1 MTDSFNEIIANTAE
15 VLVEQELRDKLKS
28 GKSLRVK
35 LGFDPTAPDLHFGHV
50 VVLKKLRTLQDLGH
64 TIMIVIG
71 DFTAMIGDPT
81 GKNATR
87 PSLSEA
93 EVAANAQT
101 YLDQICK
108 VLRKDNLEI
117 HFNSSWLKS
126 LGAEGVIKLAATKTV
141 ARMLERD
148 DFSKRFNGGQ
158 PIAIHEFLYPLLQ
171 AYDSLHLKADLELGG
186 TDQKFNLLMGR
197 ELQKHYEQSQQV
209 CLMMPIL
216 EGTSG
221 TDKMSK
227 SLNNYIAIHDNHIE
241 MFGKIM
247 SISDDLMWHYL
258 ELLSSMSKAQILELQ
273 NQVKSGMNPRDIKI
287 AFAKEMITQFH
298 SEDLAIAAEQDFIN
312 RFSKNLVSENLPLVQ
327 MESDNLGLAFI
338 LKMLEF
344 TVSTKEAIR
353 QIEQGAVK
361 LNEQKILDKN
371 HQLLRD
377 VEYVVQLGK
386 RNATKVIVK

>member
-15 VLVEQELRDKLKS
+15 ILVEQELRDKLKS

-93 EVAANAQT
+93 EVAINAQT
-101 YLDQICK
+101 YLDQIGK
-108 VLRKDNLEI
+108 LLKKDNLEI
-117 HFNSSWLKS
+117 HFNSSWLRS
-126 LGAEGVIKLAATKTV
+126 LGAEGVIKLASTKTV

-148 DFSKRFNGGQ
+148 DFSKRFNAGQ

-171 AYDSLHLKADLELGG
+171 AYDSLHLKADIELGG

-258 ELLSSMSKAQILELQ
+258 ELLSNKNKVQIVELQ
-273 NQVKSGMNPRDIKI
+273 SQVKSGMNPRDIKI
-287 AFAKEMITQFH
+287 TFAKEMITQFH
-298 SEDLAIAAEQDFIN
+298 SEDLAIVAEQDFIN

-338 LKMLEF
+338 LKTLEF
-344 TVSTKEAIR
+344 TVSTKDAIR

-361 LNEQKILDKN
+361 VNEQKILDKN

-377 VEYVVQLGK
+377 VEYIVQLGK
-386 RNATKVIVK
+386 RNATKVIIK

>member
-28 GKSLRVK
+28 GKNLRVK

-87 PSLSEA
+87 PSLSEE
-93 EVAANAQT
+93 EVAVNAQT
-101 YLDQICK
+101 YLDQIGK
-108 VLRKDNLEI
+108 VLKKDNLEI

-171 AYDSLHLKADLELGG
+171 AYDSLHLKADIELGG

-258 ELLSSMSKAQILELQ
+258 ELLSSMSKAHIVELQ
-273 NQVKSGMNPRDIKI
+273 SQVKSGMNPRDIKI

-344 TVSTKEAIR
+344 TVSTKDAIR